1 MTTQLAMTKAAKQWV
16 VTAMMATMARQ
27 HCRRKNK
34 QKHSTDQKVRS
45 RLTKETKTSSIH
57 LRQNVSQK
65 IQNQT
70 KLQRQQPKRPK
81 AEQQQL
87 RSPLMK
93 ETKTSSI
100 HLGQIARLEMKN

>member
-1 MTTQLAMTKAAKQWV
+1 MTPQLAMTKAAQQWV
-16 VTAMMATMARQ
+16 VTAKMTTMARQ

-34 QKHSTDQKVRS
+34 QKHSTDQKARS

-57 LRQNVSQK
+57 LRHSVSQK

-70 KLQRQQPKRPK
+70 KPQRQQAQRPK
-81 AEQQQL
+81 TEQQQL
-87 RSPLMK
+87 RSRLAK

-100 HLGQIARLEMKN
+100 HLGQSARLEMKN

>member
-1 MTTQLAMTKAAKQWV
+1 MTTQLAMAKEAQQWV

-34 QKHSTDQKVRS
+34 QKHSTDQKARS

-57 LRQNVSQK
+57 LRHSVSQK

-70 KLQRQQPKRPK
+70 KLQRQQPQRPK
-81 AEQQQL
+81 TE
-87 RSPLMK
+87 
-93 ETKTSSI
+93 
-100 HLGQIARLEMKN
+100 